1 MISAIMTQTN
11 NREGVKSTAFLQY
24 IPTGSIYSIKYWY
37 IPSGSGNRVQVHK
50 YICIE
55 IIFMRV
61 KYRQELGKVLRSG
74 TNSHQDAIP
83 LLAWGYVVNTTI
95 LLPG

>member
-1 MISAIMTQTN
+1 MTQTN
-11 NREGVKSTAFLQY
+11 IREGVKSTAFLQY
-24 IPTGSIYSIKYWY
+24 IPTGSIYSIKYRY
-37 IPSGSGNRVQVHK
+37 IPSGSENRVQVNKH
-50 YICIE
+50 IFIE

-74 TNSHQDAIP
+74 TNSYQDVIP
-83 LLAWGYVVNTTI
+83 LLAWGFLGNTTI